1 MRDLSWVRRQGQ
13 IIEREKRKIRKKV
26 QIPDKDKLD
35 SFVDLYE
42 VFEKRLK
49 DTEYIF
55 REKRYT
61 EKIELQ
67 NRIRAINSFH
77 N

>member
-13 IIEREKRKIRKKV
+13 IIEREKRKIRKKI
-26 QIPDKDKLD
+26 QTPAKDKLD

-42 VFEKRLK
+42 VFEKRLR
-49 DTEYIF
+49 DTEPIF
-55 REKRYT
+55 REKRCA